1 MKSGATLGGALG
13 AAILPSLALL
23 IGWRGALI
31 IIALIVILLGGL
43 SITLYREPKA
53 MSEGPP
59 TVLRELRN
67 ILQNKNILM
76 LGGLCM
82 LYSATQL
89 SASTYLVLFLKET
102 VYLPV
107 VIAGSFLTLSA
118 LSGVAG
124 RIFWGLVSDKVFG
137 GKRKTTLSLIGFMTA
152 IMAVLVALLFDTVP
166 LWLLYIM
173 IAIFGLSAF
182 GWPSVFITFLAELGG
197 EERAATA
204 VGLGVSISNLGILI
218 GPPIFGYIVDT
229 TQSYSYAWSIFGF
242 STLAG
247 AILLLMIQE

>member
-1 MKSGATLGGALG
+1 
-13 AAILPSLALL
+13 
-23 IGWRGALI
+23 
-31 IIALIVILLGGL
+31 
-43 SITLYREPKA
+43 
-53 MSEGPP
+53 
-59 TVLRELRN
+59 
-67 ILQNKNILM
+67 M

-102 VYLPV
+102 VHLSV

-124 RIFWGLVSDKVFG
+124 RIFWGLVSDKVFAG
-137 GKRKTTLSLIGFMTA
+137 RRKITLSLIGFITA
-152 IMAVLVALLFDTVP
+152 IMAVLIALLFDTVP

-173 IAIFGLSAF
+173 VAIFGLSAF

-218 GPPIFGYIVDT
+218 GPPIFGYIVDA
-229 TQSYSYAWSIFGF
+229 TQSYTYAWSIFGI
-242 STLAG
+242 STAAG
-247 AILLLMIQE
+247 AVLLLMIQE